1 MNAMIMNRR
10 HIRFGEIFSVAKM
23 AVREVLG
30 VRRW

>member
-1 MNAMIMNRR
+1 MNAIIMNRR
-10 HIRFGEIFSVAKM
+10 HIRFGEIFSVAKR